1 MPSIFKKVNRDILI
15 EWIYDSNNTIVEPYK
30 VVLDTRNGIRSYV
43 GGDSSVTNN
52 DITNQF
58 IYTDVVTGKYTK
70 LNPEDQSFLIV
81 KDYTP
86 SVGVR
91 HDILKIYLPSNFEF
105 GEHQGVYIRTYSFD
119 FRNKKFFELSNFFFD
134 GTDSQK
140 LYLIDGFTPPKL
152 YQDKTWDKF
161 IQVNIPSV
169 GAVSQQRENGEVL
182 EDSINS
188 NLTNGLGLS
197 ITAPIFVDFSFI
209 SKITQIGS
217 VKTYITSQKYT
228 TQFPQTFGTEPL
240 TLVVEESPD
249 GDYFEIYPTYEG
261 SFSNFVEFIETSRD
275 INKFYYVEY
284 ILTLFEEN
292 VKGRPITI
300 VTRDEDLN
308 NKVEWR
314 PLIKYSSTK
323 AILDVEMRL
332 INEVDGSIG
341 VRKAAYG
348 IKSDQLSKYLINL
361 KKINVSGVY
370 KPKIYNKNQ
379 NSLFRIDELGKRDQ
393 PENRLKVPVPTLKQL
408 ENVVAFSEAGL
419 NTISNVKIDNYHSIG
434 KLKIGIKPFDNILR
448 FHLATKKG
456 TSLEFIDLTN
466 CQELKIIFK
475 NSTNSYEF
483 SQYLNERSAPKIGV
497 CQFRIPESKFLDI
510 KKLKTGI
517 GSIFYITTTN
527 QGVMTILY
535 AGLFSILDTSINIGI
550 GDTDNNNLTTSSP
563 GDSGSIII
571 DDPDTRLGTALVRK
585 RLDDGSSIQTRNPQ
599 SKEAQINKGF
609 K

>member
-134 GTDSQK
+134 GTDNQK

-161 IQVNIPSV
+161 IQINIPSV

>member
-161 IQVNIPSV
+161 IQINIPSV

>member
-408 ENVVAFSEAGL
+408 ENVVAFSESGL

>member
-169 GAVSQQRENGEVL
+169 GDVSQQRENGEVL

-323 AILDVEMRL
+323 AIIDVEMRL